1 METPHTDTTVS
12 RDPTFRCLP
21 TASLLIVVF
30 EISIVGGC
38 YGVTFHTMERD
49 IKLSIKE
56 RISSLFGTLCLVC
69 VYYECCLLLIDKAR
83 AQDKTYI

>member
-21 TASLLIVVF
+21 TTSLLIVVF